1 MSESPLRCGRVAVV
15 GRPNAGKSTFLNTVL
30 GQKVSI
36 TSARPQTTRTRVV
49 GICNLDNAQI
59 VIIDTPGHHEAWTPL
74 NKALVATAENAMQD
88 VDAVLLL
95 VDLIPATRQ
104 AEGERVIISKGEKV
118 LLERVVEVGRPVVLG
133 LNKVDAVPRL
143 WTLPVI
149 EAWSALHSF
158 THIIPMSARDE
169 GDTRR
174 VLDSLIPLLPV
185 QEPLYPTD
193 QLMDGSERFLVAEI
207 LREQAFHLLREELPY
222 AVAVQIEQF
231 DESLRESEGRVEI
244 LARLLVERDSQKGIV
259 IGKGGEMLKRIGTAA
274 RKAMNT
280 LLDCRVH
287 LELHVSVA
295 PSWSSDPRMLRKLGL
310 EE

>member
-1 MSESPLRCGRVAVV
+1 MSQSPLRCGRVAVV

-74 NKALVATAENAMQD
+74 NKALVATTESTLQE
-88 VDAVLLL
+88 VDAVLML
-95 VDLIPATRQ
+95 VDLVPATRQ
-104 AEGERVIISKGEKV
+104 AEAGRIIASKGEKI
-118 LLERVVEVGRPVVLG
+118 LLERVMEVGRPVVLG

-143 WTLPVI
+143 WVLPVI
-149 EAWSALHSF
+149 DAWRGMHNFSEIVPMCAKDEADAK
-158 THIIPMSARDE
+158 
-169 GDTRR
+169 R
-174 VLDSLIPLLPV
+174 VLDTLIPLLPE
-185 QEPLYPTD
+185 QAPLYPTD
-193 QLMDGSERFLVAEI
+193 QIMDGSERFMVAEI

-231 DESLRESEGRVEI
+231 DESTRDSDGRVEI
-244 LARLLVERDSQKGIV
+244 LARLLVERDSQKAIV

-274 RKAMNT
+274 RKEMNT

-295 PSWSSDPRMLRKLGL
+295 PAWSSDPRMLRQLGL
-310 EE
+310 EG